1 MFSRIEK
8 YLRERLKDIVFIELK
23 EGKGKKEKKI
33 DALRGIP
40 LPIPVKEFMNIVKK
54 EKEIEEISFM
64 PIIKGMIA
72 LIGLDSQ
79 FRHVPQYKQFL
90 YTLDTDIESYIG
102 YEGVKCAEKEQF
114 WEALV
119 YFKALLELNEDN
131 INGLYN
137 YARCCQDI
145 AKRERDEETR
155 KDMEQEAMN
164 AFEKII
170 EKHPD
175 FAPAYYYL
183 GFYYANQR
191 LFKKAQLT
199 WEACLKCESNLPEES
214 RQEVIQQLKNIEED
228 VQYEEGYL
236 LILNDRPDLGIEK
249 LQPLLEK
256 YPDRWNLFF
265 LVGLGYRKLGE
276 IQQAIA
282 YFEKA
287 LASRPTQ
294 AEVLNEL
301 GLTYILCNE
310 FEKAEKHLRK
320 ASRIKEND
328 PEILCNLG
336 IAYMG
341 QKKKELAKEV
351 LQKALQIEP
360 ENERVLE
367 CLKKLDTICK

>member
-1 MFSRIEK
+1 
-8 YLRERLKDIVFIELK
+8 
-23 EGKGKKEKKI
+23 
-33 DALRGIP
+33 
-40 LPIPVKEFMNIVKK
+40 
-54 EKEIEEISFM
+54 
-64 PIIKGMIA
+64 
-72 LIGLDSQ
+72 
-79 FRHVPQYKQFL
+79 
-90 YTLDTDIESYIG
+90 
-102 YEGVKCAEKEQF
+102 
-114 WEALV
+114 
-119 YFKALLELNEDN
+119 
-131 INGLYN
+131 
-137 YARCCQDI
+137 
-145 AKRERDEETR
+145 
-155 KDMEQEAMN
+155 
-164 AFEKII
+164 
-170 EKHPD
+170 
-175 FAPAYYYL
+175 
-183 GFYYANQR
+183 
-191 LFKKAQLT
+191 
-199 WEACLKCESNLPEES
+199 
-214 RQEVIQQLKNIEED
+214 QEVIQQLKNIEED